1 VSERARGHAASRN
14 PQMRVSLLTLFS
26 CILALQA
33 TAPCKAVAQE
43 ESARLISQL
52 ASRDRRAPKREALAL
67 LLKNRKAHLP
77 QVRKAALEGDRE
89 IRMMALRLLAEIRDP
104 QAARIAGESLGSDDV
119 SIRRRAGSS
128 LMILEDSTQ
137 LPGVIARL
145 AIEDDTGA
153 LKSLI
158 AAAGSSGKVEAAGS
172 LRPFLRHANQSV
184 RVNTAIALAR
194 LGSMEGL
201 EAIREGL
208 ESADQQARREAVY
221 GLGFFDGRKEEAR
234 AVAQEII
241 DNPAATWKG
250 EAGISLLR
258 LKLEDLPAKLKPLS
272 EAAAA
277 GHPRV
282 QAWAIQEIAALKEDG
297 AEAWLRQRAL
307 RNDALGRF
315 AALKLLMKGAPE
327 DAEK

>member
-1 VSERARGHAASRN
+1 
-14 PQMRVSLLTLFS
+14 MRLSLLTLFF
-26 CILALQA
+26 CLLALPGTPRAQA
-33 TAPCKAVAQE
+33 APQE
-43 ESARLISQL
+43 EPGKLISLL
-52 ASRDRRAPKREALAL
+52 ASKDRTVPKRAILERL
-67 LLKNRKAHLP
+67 LENRKAHLP
-77 QVRKAALEGDRE
+77 EIRKAALQGGQE

-104 QAARIAGESLGSDDV
+104 QAARIAGDSLDSDDV

-128 LMILEDSTQ
+128 LMILEDTTQ
-137 LPGVIARL
+137 LARVIERLGV
-145 AIEDDTGA
+145 EDDTGA

-201 EAIREGL
+201 ETILEGL

-221 GLGFFDGRKEEAR
+221 GLGFFAGRKEAAR
-234 AVAQEII
+234 AVARQII
-241 DNPAATWKG
+241 NNPVGTWKG

-258 LKLEDLPAKLKPLS
+258 LRLDGIPAKLKPLT
-272 EAAAA
+272 EAAAG

-282 QAWAIQEIAALKEDG
+282 QAWAIQEIAALKEAG
-297 AEAWLRQRAL
+297 AAAWLKQRAL
-307 RNDALGRF
+307 QDDALGRF
-315 AALKLLMKGAPE
+315 AALKLLMKGATA